1 MAGFK
6 AQRKKWAGKCVKW
19 CRSCSLRKLRKV
31 YVLQFIHLSLI
42 PQSITRVI
50 SLWYTHCFY
59 HHSYLVYQ
67 YHIFQWCIICCEH
80 RKVIVLYCYEIHLS
94 FSSISLTIWYRYS
107 TVSYMYYDYP
117 LSTCVD
123 KALLFFNFISFLF
136 FMKMFIFAPNFYRST
151 CCCMHLTWREERHIL
166 KNKLWNLKVVIFFR
180 KELAFSIDF

>member
-1 MAGFK
+1 MS
-6 AQRKKWAGKCVKW
+6 GKCVKW
-19 CRSCSLRKLRKV
+19 CRSCSLRKLSKV

-67 YHIFQWCIICCEH
+67 YHIFQWCIICCEIH

-117 LSTCVD
+117 LSTCDRQSTTV
-123 KALLFFNFISFLF
+123 LQLHLFLILYENVYFRAKFL
-136 FMKMFIFAPNFYRST
+136 S
-151 CCCMHLTWREERHIL
+151 
-166 KNKLWNLKVVIFFR
+166 
-180 KELAFSIDF
+180 

>member
-1 MAGFK
+1 M
-6 AQRKKWAGKCVKW
+6 
-19 CRSCSLRKLRKV
+19 
-31 YVLQFIHLSLI
+31 LS
-42 PQSITRVI
+42 P
-50 SLWYTHCFY
+50 LWYTHCFY

-67 YHIFQWCIICCEH
+67 YHIFQWCIICCEIH

-117 LSTCVD
+117 LSTCDRQSTTV
-123 KALLFFNFISFLF
+123 LQLHLFLILYENVYFRA
-136 FMKMFIFAPNFYRST
+136 KFYRST
-151 CCCMHLTWREERHIL
+151 CCCMHLTWGEERDIL